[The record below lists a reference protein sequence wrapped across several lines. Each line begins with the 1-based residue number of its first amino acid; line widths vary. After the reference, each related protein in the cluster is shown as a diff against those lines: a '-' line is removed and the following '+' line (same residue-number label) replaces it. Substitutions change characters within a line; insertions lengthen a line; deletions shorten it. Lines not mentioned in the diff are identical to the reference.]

1 MSAFFFIL
9 GVYMDL
15 STSTDINTFAVGDI
29 PSGKD
34 FSINADAAFFDILSN
49 SLYANPLLAVL
60 RETITNAEDANQEN
74 GKDVPVEISFT
85 EDSFLLS
92 VTDHGKGIP
101 HEKVHE
107 IYCVYGKSTKQET
120 EVTGGLGLGCK
131 SPFAIVDSFTIS
143 NCWEGI
149 RRDYLLVKE
158 QGIPKLIETK
168 GQRNDD
174 NTGLTVNILLPRD
187 KYRYES
193 ICEIISSLCFCGGIK
208 AQLNGNYLPYIPYLE
223 NRVTYLSKTENNAKL
238 GDIGISN
245 IGAETYVVKYGC
257 NVYGFNSYEIPKE
270 EEELKGIFEE
280 YHKCLHLRTMLGYKE
295 KAGVFFNQYIPVF
308 NVPANSIDITPNREN
323 IRFTKKTI
331 NTLFRMIREE
341 ISYIKNSKLDS
352 KKVIEE
358 FKLNRLRFMADAI
371 GIRGK
376 ENKSF
381 TAEKINWNYSPEELL
396 ARAYQEAGSGIEQEF
411 ASYVLENASDGS
423 QENREKLAD
432 LFNKLISPLRESC
445 KKTKINWFYE
455 NEVKTTA
462 ENIEKLQKEENIL
475 SILLGNLFKVVI
487 ISTGKTYAGA
497 CYSTSYAQW
506 RKNTRIKE
514 QINAFLY
521 PYDYNYIEN
530 RSCKINCKSASK
542 AAQLEKELT
551 EKGYYV
557 INLLE
562 IEGIKNKPSKRV
574 TEPKEV
580 KELAKINN
588 SFYVSKEAWNAFN
601 ERKRDYFSLN
611 MCYRERVFP
620 KEAYDAL
627 NRVNNFYFVV
637 LETKT
642 GMDTANKLELKS
654 FATVLSADVKE
665 ILEKNSKVR
674 TALGLL
680 YYTRR
685 IDKYRVD
692 IQFDLSQLIW
702 LCLQVPEFCERYQL
716 PVLNRTELGEICLVM
731 SAIDQYKSVKETFEQ
746 ICPYK
751 GRIGRVCD
759 TINALGNHR
768 GFNGLV
774 LFIGDT
780 LSKMESLDKD
790 SMEGKLLMNFL
801 DTLFNKGAKEDE
813 QISD

>member
-1 MSAFFFIL
+1 
-9 GVYMDL
+9 MDL
-15 STSTDINTFAVGDI
+15 SNSTDINIFAVGDI

-101 HEKVHE
+101 HDKVHE
-107 IYCVYGKSTKQET
+107 IYCIYGKSTKQET

-131 SPFAIVDSFTIS
+131 SPFALVDSFTIS
-143 NCWEGI
+143 NCHGGI

-158 QGIPKLIETK
+158 KGIPKLIETK
-168 GQRNDD
+168 GQREDK

-208 AQLNGNYLPYIPYLE
+208 AQLNGKDLPYVQYPE

-238 GDIGISN
+238 KDIGISN
-245 IGAETYVVKYGC
+245 IDAETYAVKYGC

-270 EEELKGIFEE
+270 EEELREVLKE
-280 YHKCLHLRTMLGYKE
+280 YHKCLHLRIMLGYKE
-295 KAGVFFNQYIPVF
+295 KAGVFFNRYIPVF

-341 ISYIKNSKLDS
+341 ISYIRTSKLKS
-352 KKVIEE
+352 KEVIEA
-358 FKLNRLRFMADAI
+358 FKLNRLEFIANVF
-371 GIRGK
+371 GLRGK
-376 ENKSF
+376 DNKGF
-381 TAEKINWNYSPEELL
+381 TAEEIDWHYSSEELL

-411 ASYVLENASDGS
+411 ASYVLENALDES
-423 QENREKLAD
+423 QENRTKLAD
-432 LFNKLISPLRESC
+432 LLSKLIDPLRESL
-445 KKTKINWFYE
+445 KKAKIKGFFE
-455 NEVKTTA
+455 DEEGKTA
-462 ENIEKLQKEENIL
+462 ECIEKLQKRGDIL
-475 SILLGNLFKVVI
+475 TVLLSSLFKVVI
-487 ISTGKTYAGA
+487 ISTGKAYDAHSYGSNYAK
-497 CYSTSYAQW
+497 W
-506 RKNTRIKE
+506 RKATRMRE
-514 QINAFLY
+514 QINAFFY
-521 PYDYNYIEN
+521 PYDYSYIKY
-530 RSCKINCKSASK
+530 RSYEVICKSASK

-551 EKGYYV
+551 EKGCYV

-562 IEGIKNKPSKRV
+562 TEGIRNKPSKRV
-574 TEPKEV
+574 TEPREV

-588 SFYVSKEAWNAFN
+588 SYYVSKEAWNAFN
-601 ERKRDYFSLN
+601 ECKRDYFSLN

-642 GMDTANKLELKS
+642 GMDTAKKLELKN
-654 FATVLSADVKE
+654 FADVLSADVKE

-751 GRIGRVCD
+751 GRVGRVCD
-759 TINALGNHR
+759 TLNTLGNR
-768 GFNGLV
+768 KGFNGLV
-774 LFIGDT
+774 LFIGST
-780 LSKMESLDKD
+780 LSNMKSLDKD

-801 DTLFNKGAKEDE
+801 DTLFDKGVEVDE
-813 QISD
+813 

>member
-1 MSAFFFIL
+1 
-9 GVYMDL
+9 MDL
-15 STSTDINTFAVGDI
+15 SNSTDINIFAVGDI

-101 HEKVHE
+101 HDKVHE
-107 IYCVYGKSTKQET
+107 IYCIYGKSTKQET

-131 SPFAIVDSFTIS
+131 SPFALVDSFTIS
-143 NCWEGI
+143 NCHGGI

-158 QGIPKLIETK
+158 KGIPKLIETK
-168 GQRNDD
+168 GQREDE

-208 AQLNGNYLPYIPYLE
+208 AQLNGKDLPYVQYPE

-245 IGAETYVVKYGC
+245 IDAETYAVKYGC

-270 EEELKGIFEE
+270 EEDLREVLKE
-280 YHKCLHLRTMLGYKE
+280 YHKCLHLRIMLGYKE
-295 KAGVFFNQYIPVF
+295 KAGVFFNRYIPVF

-341 ISYIKNSKLDS
+341 ISYIRTSKLES
-352 KKVIEE
+352 KEVIEA
-358 FKLNRLRFMADAI
+358 FKLNRLEFI
-371 GIRGK
+371 TNVFGLRGK
-376 ENKSF
+376 DNKGF
-381 TAEKINWNYSPEELL
+381 TAEEIDWHYSPEELL

-411 ASYVLENASDGS
+411 ASYVLENASDES
-423 QENREKLAD
+423 QENKAKLAD
-432 LFNKLISPLRESC
+432 LFSKLINPLRESL
-445 KKTKINWFYE
+445 KKAKLKGFFEDKEGIL
-455 NEVKTTA
+455 A
-462 ENIEKLQKEENIL
+462 ECIEKLQNRGNIL
-475 SILLGNLFKVVI
+475 TVLLSSLFKVVI
-487 ISTGKTYAGA
+487 ISTGKAYDAHSYESNYAK
-497 CYSTSYAQW
+497 W
-506 RKNTRIKE
+506 RKATRMRE
-514 QINAFLY
+514 QIDAFFY
-521 PYDYNYIEN
+521 PYDYSYIKC
-530 RSCKINCKSASK
+530 RSCEVICKSASK

-551 EKGYYV
+551 EKGCYV

-562 IEGIKNKPSKRV
+562 TEGIRNKPSKRV
-574 TEPKEV
+574 TEPREV
-580 KELAKINN
+580 KELSKINN
-588 SFYVSKEAWNAFN
+588 SYYVSKEAWNAFE
-601 ERKRDYFSLN
+601 ERKKDYFSLN

-642 GMDTANKLELKS
+642 GMDTAKKLELKN
-654 FATVLSADVKE
+654 FADVLSADVKE

-751 GRIGRVCD
+751 GRVGRVCD
-759 TINALGNHR
+759 TLNTLGNR
-768 GFNGLV
+768 KGFNGLV
-774 LFIGDT
+774 LFIGST
-780 LSKMESLDKD
+780 LSNMKSLDKD

-801 DTLFNKGAKEDE
+801 DTLFDKGVGVDE
-813 QISD
+813 

>member
-1 MSAFFFIL
+1 
-9 GVYMDL
+9 MDL

-74 GKDVPVEISFT
+74 GKDIPVEISFT

-131 SPFAIVDSFTIS
+131 SPFALVDSFTIS
-143 NCWEGI
+143 NCYGGI
-149 RRDYLLVKE
+149 RKDYLLVKE

-168 GQRNDD
+168 GQREDE

-187 KYRYES
+187 KYKYES

-208 AQLNGNYLPYIPYLE
+208 AQLNENYLPYVPYLE
-223 NRVTYLSKTENNAKL
+223 NRVTYLSKTENNVKL

-270 EEELKGIFEE
+270 EEELKRIFEE
-280 YHKCLHLRTMLGYKE
+280 YHKCLHLRVMLGYKE

-331 NTLFRMIREE
+331 NTLFRMVKEE
-341 ISYIKNSKLDS
+341 ISHIKNSKLDS

-358 FKLNRLRFMADAI
+358 FKLNRLRFIADAI

-411 ASYVLENASDGS
+411 ASYALDNALDTS
-423 QENREKLAD
+423 QEKREKLAD
-432 LFNKLISPLRESC
+432 LLNELDSPLRESL
-445 KKTKINWFYE
+445 KKVKIKEYWTFGGILKE
-455 NEVKTTA
+455 KEEITA
-462 ENIEKLQKEENIL
+462 EYIENLQKREDTL
-475 SILLGNLFKVVI
+475 SILLRNLFKVVI
-487 ISTGKTYAGA
+487 ISTGKTYTGS
-497 CYSTSYAQW
+497 CYSTNYAQW
-506 RKNTRIKE
+506 RKITRIKE
-514 QINAFLY
+514 QINARLY
-521 PYDYNYIEN
+521 PYDYDYIKY
-530 RSCKINCKSASK
+530 RSYGVYCKSASK
-542 AAQLEKELT
+542 AVQLEKELT

-557 INLLE
+557 INLLA
-562 IEGIKNKPSKRV
+562 IEGIKNKPSKRI

-588 SFYVSKEAWNAFN
+588 SFYVSKEAWDAFN
-601 ERKRDYFSLN
+601 ERKEDYFSLN
-611 MCYRERVFP
+611 MCYRDRVFP
-620 KEAYDAL
+620 KEAYDSL
-627 NRVNNFYFVV
+627 YRVNNFYFVV

-751 GRIGRVCD
+751 GRVGRVCD
-759 TINALGNHR
+759 TLNTLGNR
-768 GFNGLV
+768 KGFNGLV
-774 LFIGDT
+774 LFIGSI
-780 LSKMESLDKD
+780 LSTMESLDKD

-801 DTLFNKGAKEDE
+801 DTLFDKGAKENE
-813 QISD
+813 NE

>member
-1 MSAFFFIL
+1 MPFFL

-168 GQRNDD
+168 GQREDE

-208 AQLNGNYLPYIPYLE
+208 AQLNGNDLPYVQYLE

-238 GDIGISN
+238 GDIGISS
-245 IGAETYVVKYGC
+245 IDAETYVVKYGC

-270 EEELKGIFEE
+270 EKELKEILEE
-280 YHKCLHLRTMLGYKE
+280 YHKCLHLRIMLGYKE
-295 KAGVFFNQYIPVF
+295 KASVFFNKYIPVF

-323 IRFTKKTI
+323 IRFTKKTV

-341 ISYIKNSKLDS
+341 LSRIKNSKLDS

-358 FKLNRLRFMADAI
+358 FKRDRLQFIANVF
-371 GIRGK
+371 GLKGK
-376 ENKSF
+376 EDKGF
-381 TAEKINWNYSPEELL
+381 TAEEIDWHYSPEELL

-411 ASYVLENASDGS
+411 ASYVLENALDES
-423 QENREKLAD
+423 QENRTKLAD
-432 LFNKLISPLRESC
+432 LLSKLINPLRESF
-445 KKTKINWFYE
+445 KKAKIKGFFE
-455 NEVKTTA
+455 DEEGTIA
-462 ENIEKLQKEENIL
+462 ECIEKLQKRGDIL
-475 SILLGNLFKVVI
+475 TVLLSSLFKVVI
-487 ISTGKTYAGA
+487 ISTGKAYDAHSC
-497 CYSTSYAQW
+497 CYSNYDKW
-506 RKNTRIKE
+506 RKTSHIREKVS
-514 QINAFLY
+514 AFFY
-521 PYDYNYIEN
+521 PYNYSYIKY
-530 RSCKINCKSASK
+530 RSYEVICKSASK

-551 EKGYYV
+551 EKGCYV

-601 ERKRDYFSLN
+601 ERKKDYFSLN

-702 LCLQVPEFCERYQL
+702 LCLQVPEFCERYNL

-751 GRIGRVCD
+751 GRVGRVCD

>member
-1 MSAFFFIL
+1 
-9 GVYMDL
+9 MDL

-29 PSGKD
+29 PEGKD

-131 SPFAIVDSFTIS
+131 SPFALVDSFTIS
-143 NCWEGI
+143 NCHGGI

-168 GQRNDD
+168 GQRKDE
-174 NTGLTVNILLPRD
+174 NTGLTVNILLSRD

-208 AQLNGNYLPYIPYLE
+208 AQLNGNDLPYVQYPE

-245 IGAETYVVKYGC
+245 IDAETYVVKYGC

-270 EEELKGIFEE
+270 EEDFREILEE
-280 YHKCLHLRTMLGYKE
+280 YHKCLHLRIMLGYKE
-295 KAGVFFNQYIPVF
+295 KASVFFNRYIPVF

-341 ISYIKNSKLDS
+341 ISYIRNSKLES
-352 KKVIEE
+352 KEVIEA
-358 FKLNRLRFMADAI
+358 FKLNRLEFIANVF
-371 GIRGK
+371 GLRGK
-376 ENKSF
+376 DNKGF
-381 TAEKINWNYSPEELL
+381 TAEEIDWHYSPEELL

-411 ASYVLENASDGS
+411 ASYVLENASDES
-423 QENREKLAD
+423 QENRAKLAD
-432 LFNKLISPLRESC
+432 LFSKLINPLRESL
-445 KKTKINWFYE
+445 KKAKIKGFFE
-455 NEVKTTA
+455 DVEGITA
-462 ENIEKLQKEENIL
+462 ECIEKLQKRGDIL
-475 SILLGNLFKVVI
+475 TVLLSSLFKVVI
-487 ISTGKTYAGA
+487 ISTGKTYDVH
-497 CYSTSYAQW
+497 SYGSNYAKW
-506 RKNTRIKE
+506 RKAARMRE
-514 QINAFLY
+514 QINAFFY
-521 PYDYNYIEN
+521 PYDYSYIKY
-530 RSCKINCKSASK
+530 RSYEVICKSASK

-551 EKGYYV
+551 EKGCYV

-562 IEGIKNKPSKRV
+562 IEGIRNKPSKRV
-574 TEPKEV
+574 TEPREV
-580 KELAKINN
+580 KELAKRNDTY
-588 SFYVSKEAWNAFN
+588 YVSKEAWDAFN
-601 ERKRDYFSLN
+601 ERKKEYFSLN
-611 MCYRERVFP
+611 MCYRERAFP
-620 KEAYDAL
+620 NWAYDAL
-627 NRVNNFYFVV
+627 RRVNNFYFVV

-665 ILEKNSKVR
+665 ILEKDSKVR
-674 TALGLL
+674 TAVGLL

-702 LCLQVPEFCERYQL
+702 LCLQVPEFCERYNL
-716 PVLNRTELGEICLVM
+716 PVLDRTELGEICLVM

-751 GRIGRVCD
+751 GRVGRVCD
-759 TINALGNHR
+759 TINTLGNHR

-801 DTLFNKGAKEDE
+801 DTLFGKGAEVNE
-813 QISD
+813 

>member
-1 MSAFFFIL
+1 
-9 GVYMDL
+9 MDL
-15 STSTDINTFAVGDI
+15 SNSTDINTFAIGDI

-101 HEKVHE
+101 HDKVHE

-131 SPFAIVDSFTIS
+131 SPFALVDSFTIS
-143 NCWEGI
+143 NCHGGI

-168 GQRNDD
+168 GQRKDD

-187 KYRYES
+187 KYRYRG

-208 AQLNGNYLPYIPYLE
+208 AQLNGNDLPYVQYPE
-223 NRVTYLSKTENNAKL
+223 NRVTYLSKTETNVKL

-245 IGAETYVVKYGC
+245 IDAETYVVKYGC

-270 EEELKGIFEE
+270 EEELKGILKE
-280 YHKCLHLRTMLGYKE
+280 YHKYLSLNIMLGYKE
-295 KAGVFFNQYIPVF
+295 RASVFFNKYIPVF

-331 NTLFRMIREE
+331 NTLFRMIKEE
-341 ISYIKNSKLDS
+341 ISYIKNSKLDA
-352 KKVIEE
+352 KKVIEGFKQNRIE
-358 FKLNRLRFMADAI
+358 FITNVFGLKS
-371 GIRGK
+371 K
-376 ENKSF
+376 EDKGF
-381 TAEKINWNYSPEELL
+381 TAEGINWCYFPEALL
-396 ARAYQEAGSGIEQEF
+396 AKAYQEAGSGIEQEF
-411 ASYVLENASDGS
+411 ASYALNNALDTS
-423 QENREKLAD
+423 QEKRAKLAD
-432 LFNKLISPLRESC
+432 LINKFESPLRESL
-445 KKTKINWFYE
+445 KKAKIKEYWTLGGILE
-455 NEVKTTA
+455 EKEEITA
-462 ENIEKLQKEENIL
+462 ECIENIQKRSDTL
-475 SILLGNLFKVVI
+475 SFLLRGLFKVVI
-487 ISTGKTYAGA
+487 ISTGKTYDIR
-497 CYSTSYAQW
+497 CYLSNYTKW
-506 RKNTRIKE
+506 RRATQIKE
-514 QINAFLY
+514 RINAFLY
-521 PYDYNYIEN
+521 PYDYDYIKY
-530 RSCKINCKSASK
+530 RSYGINCKSASK
-542 AAQLEKELT
+542 ASQLEKELT

-562 IEGIKNKPSKRV
+562 IEGIRNSPSKRV
-574 TEPKEV
+574 TEPREV
-580 KELAKINN
+580 KELAKRNDT
-588 SFYVSKEAWNAFN
+588 FYVSKEAWDAFN
-601 ERKRDYFSLN
+601 EHKKGYFNLN
-611 MCYRERVFP
+611 VCYRERVFP
-620 KEAYDAL
+620 EEAYDSL
-627 NRVNNFYFVV
+627 RRVNNFYFVV

-642 GMDTANKLELKS
+642 GMDTANKLELKN

-702 LCLQVPEFCERYQL
+702 LCLQVPEFCERYSL

-751 GRIGRVCD
+751 GRVGRVCD
-759 TINALGNHR
+759 TLNTLGNHK

-780 LSKMESLDKD
+780 LTRMESLDKD
-790 SMEGKLLMNFL
+790 SMEGKLLMSFL
-801 DTLFNKGAKEDE
+801 DTLFDKGAAVNEDE
-813 QISD
+813 QVSD

>member
-1 MSAFFFIL
+1 
-9 GVYMDL
+9 MDL
-15 STSTDINTFAVGDI
+15 STGHDISSFVIGKELTGTDFG
-29 PSGKD
+29 
-34 FSINADAAFFDILSN
+34 INADAAFFDILSN

-60 RETITNAEDANQEN
+60 RETITNAVDANQEN
-74 GKDVPVEISFT
+74 GKDIPVEISFT

-101 HEKVHE
+101 HDKVHE
-107 IYCVYGKSTKQET
+107 IYCIYGKSTKQET
-120 EVTGGLGLGCK
+120 EATGGLGLGCK
-131 SPFAIVDSFTIS
+131 SPFALVDSFTIS
-143 NCWEGI
+143 NCHGGI
-149 RRDYLLVKE
+149 RRDYLLIKE

-168 GQRNDD
+168 GQREDD
-174 NTGLTVNILLPRD
+174 NTGLTVNILLSRD
-187 KYRYES
+187 KYRYEG
-193 ICEIISSLCFCGGIK
+193 ICNIISSLCFCGGIK
-208 AQLNGNYLPYIPYLE
+208 AQLNGNDLPYVEYPE

-238 GDIGISN
+238 GDIGISS

-257 NVYGFNSYEIPKE
+257 NVYGFDIYEIPKE
-270 EEELKGIFEE
+270 EKELKEIFEE
-280 YHKCLHLRTMLGYKE
+280 YHKCLHLRIMLGYKE
-295 KAGVFFNQYIPVF
+295 KANVFFNKYIPVF

-331 NTLFRMIREE
+331 NTLFRMVKEE
-341 ISYIKNSKLDS
+341 ISHIKNFKLDS

-411 ASYVLENASDGS
+411 AFYVLENASDES
-423 QENREKLAD
+423 QENRTKLAD
-432 LFNKLISPLRESC
+432 LFSKLINPLRESL
-445 KKTKINWFYE
+445 KKAKVKGFFE
-455 NEVKTTA
+455 NEEGITA
-462 ENIEKLQKEENIL
+462 KCIEKLQKRGDIL
-475 SILLGNLFKVVI
+475 TVLLSSLFKVVI
-487 ISTGKTYAGA
+487 ISTGKAYDAHSC
-497 CYSTSYAQW
+497 CYSNYNKWRRTS
-506 RKNTRIKE
+506 RIREKV
-514 QINAFLY
+514 NALFY
-521 PYDYNYIEN
+521 PYDYNYIKY
-530 RSCKINCKSASK
+530 RSYGVICKSASK

-551 EKGYYV
+551 EKGCYV

-574 TEPKEV
+574 TEPREV

-588 SFYVSKEAWNAFN
+588 SFYVSKEQWKAFE

-620 KEAYDAL
+620 KEAYDSL

-642 GMDTANKLELKS
+642 GMDTAKKLELKS
-654 FATVLSADVKE
+654 FADVLSADVKE
-665 ILEKNSKVR
+665 ILEKDSKVR

-685 IDKYRVD
+685 IDRYRVD

-702 LCLQVPEFCERYQL
+702 LCLQVPEFCERYRL
-716 PVLNRTELGEICLVM
+716 PVLNRTELGEICLVL

-751 GRIGRVCD
+751 GRVGRVCD
-759 TINALGNHR
+759 TINTLGNHR

-780 LSKMESLDKD
+780 LTKMESLDKD

-801 DTLFNKGAKEDE
+801 DTLFGKGIEVDE
-813 QISD
+813 

>member
-1 MSAFFFIL
+1 
-9 GVYMDL
+9 MDL
-15 STSTDINTFAVGDI
+15 SNSTDINIFAVGDI
-29 PSGKD
+29 PLGKD

-60 RETITNAEDANQEN
+60 RETITNAEDANQES

-101 HEKVHE
+101 HDKVHE

-131 SPFAIVDSFTIS
+131 SPFALVDSFTIS
-143 NCWEGI
+143 NCHGGI

-158 QGIPKLIETK
+158 KGIPKLIETK
-168 GQRNDD
+168 GQRKDD

-208 AQLNGNYLPYIPYLE
+208 AQLNGKDLPYVPYPE

-245 IGAETYVVKYGC
+245 INAETYVVKYGC

-280 YHKCLHLRTMLGYKE
+280 YHKCLHLRIMLGYKE
-295 KAGVFFNQYIPVF
+295 KASVFFNQYIPVF

-331 NTLFRMIREE
+331 NTLFRMVKEE
-341 ISYIKNSKLDS
+341 ISHIKNSKLDA
-352 KKVIEE
+352 KKVIEG
-358 FKLNRLRFMADAI
+358 FKQNRLEFI
-371 GIRGK
+371 TNVFGLKGK
-376 ENKSF
+376 GDKGF
-381 TAEKINWNYSPEELL
+381 TAEGINWCYSPEVLL
-396 ARAYQEAGSGIEQEF
+396 AKAYQEAGSGIEQEF
-411 ASYVLENASDGS
+411 ASYVLENASDES
-423 QENREKLAD
+423 QENRAKLTD
-432 LFNKLISPLRESC
+432 LMSKLINPLRESL
-445 KKTKINWFYE
+445 KKAKVNGFFE
-455 NEVKTTA
+455 DEEGKTA
-462 ENIEKLQKEENIL
+462 ECIEELQKRGDIL
-475 SILLGNLFKVVI
+475 TVLLSSLFKVVI
-487 ISTGKTYAGA
+487 ISTGKAYDAHSYGSNYAK
-497 CYSTSYAQW
+497 W
-506 RKNTRIKE
+506 RKATRMRE
-514 QINAFLY
+514 QINAFFY
-521 PYDYNYIEN
+521 PYDYSYIKY
-530 RSCKINCKSASK
+530 RSYEVNCKSASK

-551 EKGYYV
+551 EKGCYV

-574 TEPKEV
+574 TEPREV

-588 SFYVSKEAWNAFN
+588 SYYISKEQWKAF
-601 ERKRDYFSLN
+601 EECKRDYFSLN

-627 NRVNNFYFVV
+627 NRVNNFYFVM

-642 GMDTANKLELKS
+642 GMDTAKKLELKS
-654 FATVLSADVKE
+654 FADVLSADVKE

-685 IDKYRVD
+685 IDRYRVD

-702 LCLQVPEFCERYQL
+702 LCLQVPEFCERYRL

-751 GRIGRVCD
+751 GRVGRVCD
-759 TINALGNHR
+759 TINTLGNHR

-801 DTLFNKGAKEDE
+801 DTLFGKGVEVDE
-813 QISD
+813 